1 MYMRGHVYFW
11 IKCVINGIIEFSK
24 VTIYYILRRPFIL
37 PRLRQLSQVRQL
49 KDVVKCNLFPSADMI
64 LSMSK
69 EYGTNAE
76 QWEQKAGANTEA
88 DMPILYVRMKTAAA

>member
-1 MYMRGHVYFW
+1 M
-11 IKCVINGIIEFSK
+11 
-24 VTIYYILRRPFIL
+24 
-37 PRLRQLSQVRQL
+37 
-49 KDVVKCNLFPSADMI
+49 VKSNLFPSADMI

-88 DMPILYVRMKTAAA
+88 DMPTLHVRKKRHALLDTRNREYMKWKRNSQQLLLKQSGHSRFVGLHYSE